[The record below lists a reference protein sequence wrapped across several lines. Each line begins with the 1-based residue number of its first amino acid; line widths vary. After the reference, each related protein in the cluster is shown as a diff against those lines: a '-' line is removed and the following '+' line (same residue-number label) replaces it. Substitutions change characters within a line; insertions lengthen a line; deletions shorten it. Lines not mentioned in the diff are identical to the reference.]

1 MVGSEPVGTVTC
13 WVESMNTCCW
23 LLRNS
28 GNYLGMIPDI
38 KAMTMEEK
46 LLTMR
51 NIWEDLRENLEASV
65 ESKEICDL
73 RLS

>member
-1 MVGSEPVGTVTC
+1 
-13 WVESMNTCCW
+13 
-23 LLRNS
+23 
-28 GNYLGMIPDI
+28 
-38 KAMTMEEK
+38 MEEK